1 VISAARL
8 KTVLA
13 MLARTFAV
21 MARGLGIIV
30 WIQTLAVAFT
40 PQVLLVEEQELNPLN
55 LMEQVYLQLLNQ
67 CIDWVSSR

>member
-1 VISAARL
+1 
-8 KTVLA
+8 

-55 LMEQVYLQLLNQ
+55 LM
-67 CIDWVSSR
+67 